1 MTNDVR
7 TGEVFEIEPQW
18 SDGWHW
24 PVPWWLLAAIAVAV
38 AELTAHP
45 ALGVVIFCVKFGLN
59 DWRTA
64 AWLCRVDPR
73 RERSHTLWWFL
84 IGSGCLKIFLVS
96 TLVFPILAR
105 IWVALFN
112 QDVTNEILV
121 ALGVG
126 IGGMAVS
133 FVMSHIGLVVAW
145 RRRERV
151 WLNSQL
157 HRCRDQNC
165 WPPQLT
171 APNRVQDVLTFSAI
185 PAVLGT
191 VVGVIFMLVGM
202 IGGLARVGLA
212 GSGLA
217 LVCGAIMLHHVSLVK
232 RVLAKTPGDCWYD
245 PPVLELADDQPG
257 GYV

>member
-1 MTNDVR
+1 
-7 TGEVFEIEPQW
+7 
-18 SDGWHW
+18 
-24 PVPWWLLAAIAVAV
+24 
-38 AELTAHP
+38 
-45 ALGVVIFCVKFGLN
+45 
-59 DWRTA
+59 
-64 AWLCRVDPR
+64 
-73 RERSHTLWWFL
+73 
-84 IGSGCLKIFLVS
+84 
-96 TLVFPILAR
+96 
-105 IWVALFN
+105 
-112 QDVTNEILV
+112 NEILV

-217 LVCGAIMLHHVSLVK
+217 LVCGAIMLHHVLLVK
-232 RVLAKTPGDCWYD
+232 RVLAKTPDDCWYD

>member
-126 IGGMAVS
+126 IGGMA
-133 FVMSHIGLVVAW
+133 
-145 RRRERV
+145 
-151 WLNSQL
+151 
-157 HRCRDQNC
+157 
-165 WPPQLT
+165 
-171 APNRVQDVLTFSAI
+171 
-185 PAVLGT
+185 
-191 VVGVIFMLVGM
+191 
-202 IGGLARVGLA
+202 
-212 GSGLA
+212 
-217 LVCGAIMLHHVSLVK
+217 
-232 RVLAKTPGDCWYD
+232 
-245 PPVLELADDQPG
+245 
-257 GYV
+257 